1 MIPHNT
7 TKNPYLVFDN
17 KNICITGG
25 HDASL
30 DIPPNT
36 FHIGVNAHY
45 KRQSHHPDIYFGSSY
60 EEAISTNPDKPI
72 WMAFI
77 NRADNIDLWAKSVTH
92 LFTFDRERTIKPKQ
106 DYRDEWLNT
115 FQHQINDNPL
125 SGMVA
130 LRYFS
135 LLPVKSIY
143 VSGMDFYCSHP
154 EYFDSPEY
162 IWPHHIP
169 TQRTWARELWRT
181 DLRVSYSPHLMR
193 VLNLEGEQRGV
204 TFVTEVSEVAWDEF
218 RARAK
223 L

>member
-7 TKNPYLVFDN
+7 ELNLYHFFAGSD
-17 KNICITGG
+17 ICITGG

-30 DIPPNT
+30 DIPLNT
-36 FHIGVNAHY
+36 FHVAVNAHY
-45 KRQSHHPDIYFGSSY
+45 KRQRLEPDIYFGSSY
-60 EEAISTNPDKPI
+60 EEAIPDI
-72 WMAFI
+72 GQFQIAFI
-77 NRADNIDLWAKSVTH
+77 NRSDQDNIDLWSKHVLN
-92 LFTFDRERTIKPKQ
+92 LFTFDRERTTKPKQ

-130 LRYFS
+130 LRYFT

-143 VSGMDFYCSHP
+143 VSGMDFYSG
-154 EYFDSPEY
+154 EGLTTDY

-181 DLRVSYSPHLMR
+181 DLRVNYSPHLMR

-204 TFVTEVSEVAWDEF
+204 PFVTEVSEVAWDEF